1 MGLKKGQEQELII
14 SDLAFGGRGIAKVDG
29 LAVFVD
35 QCAPGDHVL
44 ARIVKKKKNFAEA
57 RIIRFLEKSPQRIVP
72 PCPYSEYCGGCKWQF
87 LPYEMQL
94 EYKRRHVAESLAHIG
109 LFQDVPVHATI
120 GSSMQYGYRNKMEFT
135 CTDRRWLLPEELN
148 REDIVAG
155 FGIGLHIPGAFHHV
169 LDMEKCLLMPEFGNE
184 ILDEVRQF
192 IKGSAFPAYGL
203 RTHEGF
209 WRFLMLRHSAAHDQW
224 MVNIVTTAENEPAVA
239 PLARHLAADYPQI
252 VSIVN
257 NIASRKASVS
267 LGEKEIQLAGAPTIK
282 DKIGPYEFE
291 VSANSF
297 FQTNTRGAEK
307 LYDTVNAYAGLTGVE
322 TVLDLY
328 CGTGTI
334 GMCLSGSAK
343 EVIGIEIVESAVA
356 DANRNCSLNGI
367 TNCRFLLGDIK
378 DAMASVSERPDVL
391 IIDPPRI
398 GMHKEVV
405 KQILAMAPG
414 RMVYVSCNPAT
425 LARDLDMLRAHYRP
439 MEVQPVDMFPHTFHI
454 ECVARLERIG

>member
-1 MGLKKGQEQELII
+1 MDLKKGQERELII
-14 SDLAFGGRGIAKVDG
+14 SDLAFGGKGIARMDG

-35 QCAPGDHVL
+35 RCAPGDRVL
-44 ARIVKKKKNFAEA
+44 ARIVKKKKKFAEA
-57 RIIRFLEKSPQRIVP
+57 RVIQFLEKSPHRLTP
-72 PCPYSEYCGGCKWQF
+72 PCPYGDYCGGCKWQF

-94 EYKRRHVAESLAHIG
+94 AYKRRHVAESLAHIG
-109 LFQDVPVHATI
+109 LIQNVPVHPTI
-120 GSSMQYGYRNKMEFT
+120 GSPMLYGYRNKMEFT
-135 CTDRRWLLPEELN
+135 CTDRRWLLPEELGC
-148 REDIVAG
+148 EEIVAG

-169 LDMEKCLLMPEFGNE
+169 LDVEKCLLMPDFGNR
-184 ILDEVRQF
+184 ILAEVRQY
-192 IKGSAFPAYGL
+192 ISDSTLPAYGL

-209 WRFLMLRHSAAHDQW
+209 WRFLMLRHSAAYDQW
-224 MVNIVTTAENEPAVA
+224 MVNLVTAAENEEVVA
-239 PLARHLAADYPQI
+239 PLARHLAETYPQI
-252 VSIVN
+252 VSVVH

-267 LGEKEIQLAGAPTIK
+267 LSEKEIQLAGEAVLK
-282 DKIGPYEFE
+282 DKIGAYEFE

-307 LYDTVNAYAGLTGVE
+307 LYEVVKAYAGLTGKE

-334 GMCLSGSAK
+334 GLCLSDAAG

-356 DANRNCSLNGI
+356 DANRNCRLNRV
-367 TNCRFLLGDIK
+367 TNCRFILGDIK
-378 DAMASVSERPDVL
+378 DAMAAVPDRPDVL

-405 KQILAMAPG
+405 KQILAMAPK

-425 LARDLDMLRAHYRP
+425 LARDLGMLQEHYRP
-439 MEVQPVDMFPHTFHI
+439 VEIQPVDMFPHTFHI